1 MKTTSSYSR
10 ILLGL
15 VLLLVGAALLLN
27 EFNLLDFSVWNIIQ
41 EWWPLIVIGAGL
53 VILFNNPQS
62 FLFPLIVI
70 IAGILLQFRQLD
82 LLEFNIWSLIW
93 PSVLLVVGLSLLFER
108 NNRTKSVSSEASAE
122 DESDEDEEDGDF
134 DTRQV
139 TSDDKV
145 SILAVFSGS
154 EVKNTSDNFQGGDA
168 SALFGAFEVDL
179 RGASFKKEATLN
191 VFTAFGGG
199 EIIVP
204 EGWRIETNGLPL
216 FGGWENKTKKP
227 TKANA
232 PTLYI
237 RGTCLFGG
245 ISIRHKRASSY
256 S

>member
-1 MKTTSSYSR
+1 MKTTTSYSR
-10 ILLGL
+10 IFLGL
-15 VLLLVGAALLLN
+15 ALLIVGAVLLLN
-27 EFNLLDFSVWNIIQ
+27 EFNLFAFSLGDIIK

-53 VILFNNPQS
+53 VILLNNPQS

-70 IAGILLQFRQLD
+70 VAGILLQFRQLD
-82 LLEFNIWSLIW
+82 IIAFNIWSLIW

-108 NNRTKSVSSEASAE
+108 NNHSKIISS
-122 DESDEDEEDGDF
+122 ESDEDDEDDTEF

-145 SILAVFSGS
+145 SVLAVFSGS
-154 EVKNTSDNFQGGDA
+154 EVKNTSSNFQGGDA

-199 EIIVP
+199 EVIVP

-216 FGGWENKTKKP
+216 FGGWENKTKTP

-245 ISIRHKRASSY
+245 ISIRHKRSSSY